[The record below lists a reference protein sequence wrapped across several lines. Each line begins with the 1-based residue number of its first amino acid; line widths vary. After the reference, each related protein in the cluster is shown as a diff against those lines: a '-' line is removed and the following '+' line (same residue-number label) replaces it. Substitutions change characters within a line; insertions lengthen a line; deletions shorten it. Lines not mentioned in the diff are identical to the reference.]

1 MSMGQAARGT
11 RRSAVLVV
19 SIVIAILGFA
29 ATANADSALADKPSS
44 ELMSLLPD
52 DAIPADWKVEQDDLA
67 GATRSGDQLCHQAGD
82 ANGAKVN
89 FLVRL
94 RALSH
99 CTESIDVLYGKENPG
114 VDMIAWAK
122 SIAPAQGMN
131 TLEMGTVS
139 VQVSSAPGPNTAPY
153 PSVTAL
159 MRPADMD
166 QEIPGQLMTWVRV
179 RGLLV
184 VVRSFAWDAGEG
196 RARLDRVVHSAIGKL
211 QAV

>member
-1 MSMGQAARGT
+1 MS
-11 RRSAVLVV
+11 VV
-19 SIVIAILGFA
+19 IGVLGFA
-29 ATANADSALADKPSS
+29 GPASADSGLADKPSV

-52 DAIPADWKVEQDDLA
+52 DAIPADWKVEKDDLA
-67 GATRSGDQLCHQAGD
+67 SATSSGDQLCHHAGD

-94 RALSH
+94 QALSH

-114 VDMIAWAK
+114 ADMIAWAK
-122 SIAPAQGMN
+122 SIVPAQGFN
-131 TLEMGTVS
+131 TLETGTAS

-166 QEIPGQLMTWVRV
+166 QEIPGQLVTWVRV

-196 RARLDRVVHSAIGKL
+196 RARLDQVVHSAIGKL

>member
-1 MSMGQAARGT
+1 MLMGWSSRRKRRGMAAAMSILI
-11 RRSAVLVV
+11 AV
-19 SIVIAILGFA
+19 SGFA
-29 ATANADSALADKPSS
+29 SPARADSNLADKPSS
-44 ELMSLLPD
+44 QLMLLLPD
-52 DAIPADWKVEQDDLA
+52 DAIPADWKVEKDDLA
-67 GATRSGDQLCHQAGD
+67 GATSSGDQLCHQAGD

-94 RALSH
+94 QALSH

-114 VDMIAWAK
+114 ADMIVWAK
-122 SIAPAQGMN
+122 SIVPAQGFN
-131 TLEMGTVS
+131 TLETGTAS

-166 QEIPGQLMTWVRV
+166 QEIPGQLVTWVRV

-196 RARLDRVVHSAIGKL
+196 RARLDQVVHSAIGKL